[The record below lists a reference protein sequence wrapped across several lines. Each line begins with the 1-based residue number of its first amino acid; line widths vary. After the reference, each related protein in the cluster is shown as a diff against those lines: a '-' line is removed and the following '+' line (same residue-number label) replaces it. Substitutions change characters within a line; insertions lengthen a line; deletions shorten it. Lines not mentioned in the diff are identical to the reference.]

1 MEVGVCS
8 LQTRNGDTE
17 MLLYPGAP
25 EGLAWFHSLR
35 NTTRD
40 FILYRMEK
48 INIAKIIQS
57 LKNRQTKI
65 TDLGWGR
72 REMSTQSPTIYHLKC
87 PISNKKLWGMQATG
101 KCNPYTLG
109 IKEQQ
114 KLPLETTR
122 YQISQKGPQN
132 THYKCVQI
140 WKKNE
145 DIHR

>member
-35 NTTRD
+35 NNTRD
-40 FILYRMEK
+40 FTLYRMEK

-57 LKNRQTKI
+57 LKNRQTKM

-87 PISNKKLWGMQATG
+87 PVSNKKL
-101 KCNPYTLG
+101 
-109 IKEQQ
+109 
-114 KLPLETTR
+114 
-122 YQISQKGPQN
+122 
-132 THYKCVQI
+132 
-140 WKKNE
+140 
-145 DIHR
+145 

>member
-35 NTTRD
+35 NNTRD
-40 FILYRMEK
+40 FTLYRMEK

-87 PISNKKLWGMQATG
+87 PVSNKKYEACKETG
-101 KCNPYTLG
+101 KRDLFRG
-109 IKEQQ
+109 K
-114 KLPLETTR
+114 
-122 YQISQKGPQN
+122 
-132 THYKCVQI
+132 
-140 WKKNE
+140 
-145 DIHR
+145 